1 MKNTHRF
8 LVLAAA
14 LLLGPSF
21 RASAQ
26 SCTAIT
32 SLPTTLSAPG
42 NYCLQQDL
50 SYSSTTGTAITLT
63 SGHVVLDLGGHTIWG
78 SANMASTATGI
89 YSYDLAHIT
98 IRNGKLHGFHKGIQL
113 EGYSLGT
120 ASNGHLIEGI
130 DLAYSSFFGIRVV
143 GIDCTV
149 RNNHVSPV
157 GGTTAKGANTDVF
170 GIEVFGSQNVISG
183 NEVLGMVPVGT
194 GVAYAIFMNA
204 SSYTIVEGNRVVG
217 GPGSDAIWAG
227 SSAGVMVVGN
237 RINYGTK
244 GVVYSGS
251 TGVYRDNLTVGVTY
265 PYSGGTDAGNNQ

>member
-1 MKNTHRF
+1 MKNTRS
-8 LVLAAA
+8 LLALAAA
-14 LLLGPSF
+14 LLLGSF
-21 RASAQ
+21 DNRAQ
-26 SCTAIT
+26 GCTVLST
-32 SLPTTLSAPG
+32 LPATISAPG
-42 NYCLQQDL
+42 SYCVQQDL
-50 SYSSTTGTAITLT
+50 SYSALSGTAITVT
-63 SGHVVLDLGGHTIWG
+63 SGHVTLDLGGHTIWG
-78 SANMASTATGI
+78 SANPASTATGI
-89 YSYDLAHIT
+89 YGSDLGHVT
-98 IRNGKLHGFHKGIQL
+98 IRSGKLHGFHRGIQL
-113 EGYSLGT
+113 EGSVYSS
-120 ASNGHLIEGI
+120 ASNGHLIEGVE
-130 DLAYSSFFGIRVV
+130 LAYSFYIGIRVV
-143 GIDCTV
+143 GIECTV
-149 RNNHVSPV
+149 RNNRLTPV

-204 SSYTIVEGNRVVG
+204 SSYTIVEGNKVIG

-227 SSAGVMVVGN
+227 SSVGVMVVGN